1 MDDLTSLPPPTI
13 DACDSNDWAPFRD
26 EIAFRTAEYFF
37 KEDQTSAGKIDE
49 LLKLWAASLA
59 RHGDTPPFSDH
70 QDLYDVIDSISVGG
84 VPWKSHNFTYEGVR
98 PEQDPPQWMTAEYTI
113 WYRDPRQLFRIM
125 IGNPEFNG
133 HIDYAPLRQF
143 ALSENEEELIR
154 EYENFMSRDWAWKQA
169 VCQCNIILWISLTC

>member
-1 MDDLTSLPPPTI
+1 
-13 DACDSNDWAPFRD
+13 
-26 EIAFRTAEYFF
+26 
-37 KEDQTSAGKIDE
+37 
-49 LLKLWAASLA
+49 
-59 RHGDTPPFSDH
+59 
-70 QDLYDVIDSISVGG
+70 
-84 VPWKSHNFTYEGVR
+84 
-98 PEQDPPQWMTAEYTI
+98 MTAEYTI

-154 EYENFMSRDWAWKQA
+154 EYENFMSGDWAWKQA